1 MIDTKRAI
9 CHSSFEPGNTLMIQ
23 RLFTTLLYVDAKTS
37 GKQDQNGRGLSG
49 IERSFCGVSKARSIE
64 DEGKRGRCKE
74 VEGSRE
80 TVPV

>member
-37 GKQDQNGRGLSG
+37 GKQDQNGRGFERDRTILLWG
-49 IERSFCGVSKARSIE
+49 IESEIDRR
-64 DEGKRGRCKE
+64 
-74 VEGSRE
+74 
-80 TVPV
+80 